1 MMDFGPHH
9 MLSSGL
15 NDFFCLAFS
24 FFINS
29 TSTYVLRPCL
39 FIFFYIYTL
48 PHNHHLLL
56 SLLLFRCS
64 IGFFYRSFMNERRIN
79 ADSSRVLSV
88 SVLTTR
94 GCEFKAYLSQGG
106 YKQDDNWSKLVK

>member
-15 NDFFCLAFS
+15 NDFFLS
-24 FFINS
+24 RFF
-29 TSTYVLRPCL
+29 VLHKFNVDVRTQAV
-39 FIFFYIYTL
+39 FIYIFLYIYTSTQSSSVAIAVAF
-48 PHNHHLLL
+48 
-56 SLLLFRCS
+56 SLFHW
-64 IGFFYRSFMNERRIN
+64 FFYRSFMNERRIN

-106 YKQDDNWSKLVK
+106 YKQDDNW